1 MSLHTAAHDTAPP
14 ALPAT
19 PAPPEVTALPRLTT
33 TVPKEYV
40 HRASLAEVFL
50 TGCTAHSPERFT
62 LTGQWPRT
70 HALFTNPAGTHHD
83 PLQVAET
90 FRQAGM
96 FLAHAELGVPLG
108 HRFIMWDL
116 THTTHPRHL
125 RITSRP
131 TDFTLHAHCTDITW
145 RRNTATHLRIHL
157 TLHRD
162 NHPIAHG
169 AGTFSTI
176 PPAVYQRLRAH
187 TPPTTPHTPT
197 PRNPLPPT
205 TVGRTHPTDVVLTP
219 TTTPHTWLLTPD
231 HTHPI
236 LFDHTDDHLPGM
248 VLLEAAHQATTTT
261 HPHLTPTHTTTH
273 FHHYAEHHHP
283 THIHLTTTTHP
294 HHTTLHITGH
304 QNHKTIFT
312 TTTTAPTTPTT

>member
-1 MSLHTAAHDTAPP
+1 MSLHTAPHDTG
-14 ALPAT
+14 LP
-19 PAPPEVTALPRLTT
+19 ALPRLTT
-33 TVPKEYV
+33 TVPREYV

-50 TGCTAHSPERFT
+50 TGCTAQGSDRFT

-70 HALFTNPAGTHHD
+70 HALFTSPDQRRHD

-90 FRQAGM
+90 FRQTGM

-108 HRFIMWDL
+108 HRFVMWDL
-116 THTTHPRHL
+116 THTTDPRHL
-125 RITSRP
+125 TITTRP
-131 TDFTLHAHCTDITW
+131 TDFTLDAHCTDITW
-145 RRNTATHLRIHL
+145 RRGMATHLRMEL

-162 NHPIAHG
+162 NQPIAHG

-187 TPPTTPHTPT
+187 RTPTHTTTPYHPTTH
-197 PRNPLPPT
+197 RNPLPPA
-205 TVGRTHPTDVVLTP
+205 TVGRTRTTDVVLTP

-231 HTHPI
+231 YNHPI

-261 HPHLTPTHTTTH
+261 HPHPTPTHTTTH
-273 FHHYAEHHHP
+273 FHHYAELDQP
-283 THIHLTTTTHP
+283 THIHLTHTTNPNHTTTH
-294 HHTTLHITGH
+294 HITGT
-304 QNHKTIFT
+304 QNTTTIFT
-312 TTTTAPTTPTT
+312 TTTTSPTP